1 MRKHRIALITLLL
14 IADVVRS
21 SGQTTTQIAAPTD
34 VNAVVGVKAL
44 FRNGKGEILL
54 VFDDR
59 RQAWE
64 VPGASHQGQSTT
76 KDLMNALALD
86 LGITYEGYRLGGLF
100 TYHNP
105 QRGITILR
113 PYYMGRFQDY
123 IDGKGF
129 KDRQKTKWFSLSE
142 AKKIILYPAS
152 ILIVEK
158 LVREPTRVWGGAFEE
173 YGYTSPMTD
182 RGAVKFR
189 IIEDFYRLK

>member
-1 MRKHRIALITLLL
+1 MRKHRIAVITLLL
-14 IADVVRS
+14 IAYVVQTP
-21 SGQTTTQIAAPTD
+21 GQTTTQTVAPTD

-44 FRNGKGEILL
+44 FRNEKGEIVL
-54 VFDDR
+54 VFDDNR
-59 RQAWE
+59 KAWE
-64 VPGASHQGQSTT
+64 VPGTSHQGEATT
-76 KDLMNALALD
+76 KDLMNVLARD
-86 LGITYEGYRLGGLF
+86 LGITYGDYQLGGLF

-105 QRGITILR
+105 QRRTTIVR
-113 PYYMGRFQDY
+113 PYYMGRFRGY

-129 KDRQKTKWFSLSE
+129 RDREKMKWFSFSE

-152 ILIVEK
+152 ILIVGK
-158 LVREPTRVWGGAFEE
+158 LLREPTRVWGGAFEE